1 MAYVALADCG
11 RAEKTRPPVA
21 TAASWL
27 LYVKATPWLLWTVEE
42 ACAEEGRGGVPC
54 CGMPGEVRGW
64 YSTRAGLPSSSSSL
78 IDASITSYLPMLGSY
93 EAAKSMLSGFCRASS
108 TRR

>member
-21 TAASWL
+21 TAASRL
-27 LYVKATPWLLWTVEE
+27 LYVKATSWLLWAVEVP
-42 ACAEEGRGGVPC
+42 CAEEGRC
-54 CGMPGEVRGW
+54 CTSGEVRGW

-93 EAAKSMLSGFCRASS
+93 EAAKSMLACSRLWLQSKH
-108 TRR
+108 TR

>member
-1 MAYVALADCG
+1 MDYVTLADCG

-21 TAASWL
+21 TAASRL
-27 LYVKATPWLLWTVEE
+27 LCVKATSWLLWAVEVP
-42 ACAEEGRGGVPC
+42 CAEEGRGC
-54 CGMPGEVRGW
+54 TSGEVRGW

-93 EAAKSMLSGFCRASS
+93 EAAKSML
-108 TRR
+108 

>member
-21 TAASWL
+21 TAASRL
-27 LYVKATPWLLWTVEE
+27 LYVKATSWLLWAVEVP
-42 ACAEEGRGGVPC
+42 CAEEGC
-54 CGMPGEVRGW
+54 CTSGEVRGW

-93 EAAKSMLSGFCRASS
+93 EAAKSML
-108 TRR
+108 

>member
-1 MAYVALADCG
+1 MDYVTLADCG

-21 TAASWL
+21 TAASRL
-27 LYVKATPWLLWTVEE
+27 LYVKATSWLLWAVEVP
-42 ACAEEGRGGVPC
+42 CAEEGRGGVPRC
-54 CGMPGEVRGW
+54 CTSGEVRGW

-93 EAAKSMLSGFCRASS
+93 EAAKSML
-108 TRR
+108 